1 MTLSFGLTPV
11 MSQTPPTAPSTTSE
25 GSLDDTVAIEIVG
38 DSSTKAETEPVG
50 EENLKLK
57 AEPEETR
64 EEPLTALTNVSLTV
78 DALMRKIAL
87 GGTERLR
94 PDVRNGLIRVTVLT
108 LQGTRVDLPVR
119 EAISIKLNNL
129 ISAQPNMM
137 TPDSSQMV
145 TTMRAFGQQGIGL
158 TIERAIT
165 VGRML
170 GARFV
175 MIGEIDQPRRGAA
188 TSIKIQI
195 VSIKRKGV
203 INTFDEKLSAGEL
216 ERFQRTHLERETR
229 LGATWRSAIAPGWGQ
244 VYQGRAGVGALYAA
258 TAFGALIGGILSYQS
273 GLEDAEKYRENKASQ
288 VSYRSKGNL
297 SFERA
302 NFFWGALGTLWVTS
316 VVDAYLSGKDRVKP
330 TFSIHPQGGLS
341 LSGAF

>member
-1 MTLSFGLTPV
+1 MTFSFGLTPV
-11 MSQTPPTAPSTTSE
+11 MSQTPPTTTSTTSE
-25 GSLDDTVAIEIVG
+25 RSLDDMAVVESVE
-38 DSSTKAETEPVG
+38 DSSNKAEAEPVV
-50 EENLKLK
+50 EEQVKPQV
-57 AEPEETR
+57 EPQDTQ
-64 EEPLTALTNVSLTV
+64 EEPLTPLMNVSLTM

-108 LQGTRVDLPVR
+108 LQGTRVALPLR
-119 EAISIKLNNL
+119 EAISAKLNGL

-137 TPDSSQMV
+137 TPASSQMIS
-145 TTMRAFGQQGIGL
+145 TMRAFGQQGIGL

-175 MIGEIDQPRRGAA
+175 LIGEIDQARRGA
-188 TSIKIQI
+188 TSSLKIQV

-203 INTFDEKLSAGEL
+203 INTFDETLNAGEL
-216 ERFQRTHLERETR
+216 EKFQRDYLKSETR
-229 LGATWRSAIAPGWGQ
+229 LGATWRSAVAPGWGQ
-244 VYQGRAGVGALYAA
+244 IYQGRAGVGALYAA
-258 TAFGALIGGILSYQS
+258 TAFGALIGGIISYQS
-273 GLEDAEKYRENKASQ
+273 GLEDAEKYRENEASQ
-288 VSYRSKGNL
+288 VSYRSRGNL
-297 SFERA
+297 SFQRA
-302 NFFWGALGTLWVTS
+302 NFFWGALGTLWATS

-330 TFSIHPQGGLS
+330 KFSIHPQGGLS